1 MAYCQSK
8 TSLLCER
15 RRVADPATT
24 STRGDPDLH
33 HPLQYRKQEAL
44 WKLHCSLEHKKFCA
58 CPNFLDHF
66 IWHSTGGEGRE
77 LREGVDGGDGEEAIT
92 GEENI
97 TSDTMGEG
105 EDIPDS
111 ELLQ

>member
-1 MAYCQSK
+1 MA
-8 TSLLCER
+8 
-15 RRVADPATT
+15 D
-24 STRGDPDLH
+24 STAPTPCGDPDLH

-44 WKLHCSLEHKKFCA
+44 WKLHCSLKHKEFCA

-66 IWHSTGGEGRE
+66 KWPTGGEGEGLHGGLGGGEGGE
-77 LREGVDGGDGEEAIT
+77 LTSGEDIT
-92 GEENI
+92 AV
-97 TSDTMGEG
+97 TMGEE

>member
-1 MAYCQSK
+1 MAHCQSK
-8 TSLLCER
+8 TPVLSER
-15 RRVADPATT
+15 RRVADS
-24 STRGDPDLH
+24 STLTPCGDPDLH

-44 WKLHCSLEHKKFCA
+44 WKLHCSLKHKEFCA

-66 IWHSTGGEGRE
+66 KWPTGGEG
-77 LREGVDGGDGEEAIT
+77 EGLHEGAVGGTAAESTT
-92 GEENI
+92 GENI
-97 TSDTMGEG
+97 EGITMGEE